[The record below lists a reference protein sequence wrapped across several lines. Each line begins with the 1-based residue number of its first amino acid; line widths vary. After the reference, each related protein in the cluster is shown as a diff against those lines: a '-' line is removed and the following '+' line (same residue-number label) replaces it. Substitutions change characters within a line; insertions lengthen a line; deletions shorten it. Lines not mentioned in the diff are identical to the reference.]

1 MSAEPSLLS
10 QQVPEDDRTETHR
23 GWRNIAL
30 AAGVGVATGLVIG
43 LVEPRGPITL
53 FSALLTMALGLLA
66 GLAIG
71 WFTGR
76 RWPVWVA
83 AVGYVVAVEALRW
96 NLPGPTTDDFRLDS
110 LYGVLAAIIT
120 RGFHGLLAFLA
131 MVFGAALA
139 VWWLR
144 RREAMVS
151 GQPVKRPIG
160 TVILGVLTVLLVGAS
175 KVTAVFGSFG
185 TITSPL
191 SAASATKLP
200 RLDSGTTTEP

>member
-1 MSAEPSLLS
+1 M
-10 QQVPEDDRTETHR
+10 
-23 GWRNIAL
+23 
-30 AAGVGVATGLVIG
+30 
-43 LVEPRGPITL
+43 
-53 FSALLTMALGLLA
+53 
-66 GLAIG
+66 
-71 WFTGR
+71 
-76 RWPVWVA
+76 WVA